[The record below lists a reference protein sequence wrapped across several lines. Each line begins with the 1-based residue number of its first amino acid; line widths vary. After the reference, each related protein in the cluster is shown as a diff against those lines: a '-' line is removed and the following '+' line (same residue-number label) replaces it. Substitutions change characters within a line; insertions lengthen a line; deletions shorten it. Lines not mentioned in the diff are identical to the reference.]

1 MYQGSLVRLRRVDP
15 ANDLEDRYRWM
26 NDPAVVDTLG
36 MRPGRLSRDQVR
48 QYLEA
53 SAKSSESFV
62 EWAIEALDTGRHIG
76 GCTIRDFNNVSR
88 SAELGIAIGEA
99 EYRGRGYGT
108 DTVRLLV
115 QIGFEQFNLNRIWLK
130 ANAENQPGL
139 RCYAKAGFTQ
149 EGVLRQQGFING
161 RYYDT
166 VVMAILRSEYD
177 AAAGRP

>member
-1 MYQGSLVRLRRVDP
+1 MYQGQLVRLRRVDP
-15 ANDLEDRYRWM
+15 ANDVEDRYRWM

-48 QYLEA
+48 QYLDA
-53 SAKSSESFV
+53 SAKSSEGFV

-76 GCTIRDFNNVSR
+76 GCAIRDFDHVSH

-108 DTVRLLV
+108 DTIRLLV

-130 ANAENQPGL
+130 AHADNLRGI
-139 RCYAKAGFTQ
+139 RCYMKAGFTQ
-149 EGVLRQQGFING
+149 EGVLRQEGFING
-161 RYYDT
+161 RYFDT
-166 VVMAILRSEYD
+166 VVLAILRSEYE
-177 AAAGRP
+177 AGAGR